1 MLNKD
6 IHRLYSWD
14 GQLLDPNAVA
24 SPCGLIA
31 KSIFNDT
38 YRIIDSTGQVVKIDE
53 TNIAWSGDSGR
64 KYRRTPNSSTE
75 QWLDPENEH
84 FIVWMR
90 TAGLTNFRKLWGRIN
105 QKLTPGVYIIEVVN
119 NYNITQYLADKSVV
133 LTTTNWLGERT
144 PSFRLCFLCYLL
156 LVSLSEGFSCTK
168 DERSRRR
175 HYKDRTDKEYVK
187 LLRIYLPNR
196 IINHLRLADREVGTY

>member
-105 QKLTPGVYIIEVVN
+105 QKLSPGVYIIEVVN

-133 LTTTNWLGERT
+133 LTTTNWVGGKNTLLPT
-144 PSFRLCFLCYLL
+144 VFLVLFIAC
-156 LVSLSEGFSCTK
+156 LVVGGFFMYK
-168 DERSRRR
+168 RRKIETEALQR
-175 HYKDRTDKEYVK
+175 QD
-187 LLRIYLPNR
+187 
-196 IINHLRLADREVGTY
+196 